1 MLPRSRRELVNAV
14 RARSM
19 PWLKSLKNRLAGGA
33 SSRLTV
39 FVAGVHRSGTNMMM
53 EILERSW
60 ETEVFN
66 EFDSR
71 AFDDYVMRNESVMH
85 GLIDRSAAPI
95 VVIKALHEAH
105 DLQQL
110 LAAFAPA
117 KAIWMF
123 RSFYDVINSSL
134 HRWPGRGDGCRNKI
148 DAIVR
153 DRNSADWRGCG
164 MTDETHRMVCEHYR
178 PNIDDASAE
187 ALFWLYRNQLFF
199 DQALDGDPRVRLA
212 SYERIVADDGSY
224 GASLARFLGLDFT
237 RSMQRVP
244 HGESVHKHAPPEV
257 EPEVEALCRQMQAA
271 LESAHAVGRPR

>member
-1 MLPRSRRELVNAV
+1 V
-14 RARSM
+14 
-19 PWLKSLKNRLAGGA
+19 

-71 AFDDYVMRNESVMH
+71 AFDDYIMRDESIIRR
-85 GLIDRSAAPI
+85 LADRSAAPI
-95 VVIKALHEAH
+95 VVVKALHEAH
-105 DLQQL
+105 DLRHL
-110 LAAFAPA
+110 MEAFAPA

-134 HRWPGRGDGCRNKI
+134 RRWPGRGDGRRNKI

-164 MTDETHRMVCEHYR
+164 MTDETHRLVCENYR
-178 PNIDDASAE
+178 PGIDDATAE
-187 ALFWLYRNQLFF
+187 ALFWLYRNQLYF
-199 DQALDGDPRVRLA
+199 DQAFDRDPHVLPV
-212 SYERIVADDGSY
+212 SYERLVGDDGSY
-224 GASLARFLGLDFT
+224 GAFLARFLGLDFT
-237 RSMQRVP
+237 RAMQRVP
-244 HGESVHKHAPPEV
+244 HSESVRRHAPP
-257 EPEVEALCRQMQAA
+257 PMDPAVEALCKRMQIA
-271 LESAHAVGRPR
+271 LEAAHAHRLAADCDQPSCPTG